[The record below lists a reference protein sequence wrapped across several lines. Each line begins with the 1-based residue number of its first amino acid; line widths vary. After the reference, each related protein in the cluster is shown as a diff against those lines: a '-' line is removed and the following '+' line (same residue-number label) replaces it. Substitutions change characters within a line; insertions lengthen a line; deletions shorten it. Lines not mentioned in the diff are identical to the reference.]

1 MGIVRAKS
9 GDVVTIGSLASGYP
23 TQNTWGD
30 KIAAVDPGVPL
41 RDYHPSITDPLKLW
55 KTQPS
60 LRKVVSAAARWFA
73 MVPWHAYVRV
83 DDNDRKRLADS
94 PLERIFEEP
103 APLVS
108 GYQLITDLMVDRM
121 IFDLCCAVYV
131 DDELVRIPPGL
142 LSIKSDTLG
151 RPREIVI
158 QTPTGMDDIDI
169 TDAPKIITWGW
180 HPRKAGGV
188 SPMHTLAALLEEN
201 RRSVE
206 WRSAQWRS
214 SPKTALILTRPA
226 SVKKWDETHKER
238 FLETWRQWRD
248 NVSGGTPILEDGM
261 DIKGLP
267 DSLNPRNAQDIP
279 GRQLTDAEVASA
291 YFIPPEL
298 VGVRPGNFS
307 NIDAWRQMLYG
318 PILGP
323 YFTELQQAANRRS
336 FVQAIDVTPGLY
348 IEANREAAMAGTFM
362 EQARIL
368 QTAVGGP
375 FMTRAEARARLNLP
389 YIDGTDELVTPLNV
403 TEGGQASPTDSGD
416 QNIGGDNA
424 APEEREDQP

>member
-1 MGIVRAKS
+1 MSAIRAKS
-9 GDVVTIGSLASGYP
+9 GDVVTLGSFANGYP
-23 TQNTWGD
+23 STTTWGD
-30 KIAAVDPGVPL
+30 KIEVVDPGVPL
-41 RDYHPSITDPLKLW
+41 REYFPQLTDPLKLW

-83 DDNDRKRLADS
+83 DDNDRQRRSDSRLEQ
-94 PLERIFEEP
+94 LFEEP
-103 APLVS
+103 AALVS
-108 GYQLITDLMVDRM
+108 GYQLINDLMVDRM

-131 DDELVRIPPGL
+131 DDELVRIPPSL
-142 LSIKSDTLG
+142 LRIKSDRLG
-151 RPREIVI
+151 RPREVI
-158 QTPTGMDDIDI
+158 IETPAGMDDLDI

-180 HPRKAGGV
+180 HPNKAGGV

-206 WRSAQWRS
+206 WRTTVWRTT
-214 SPKTALILTRPA
+214 PKTSLVLTRPA
-226 SVKKWDETHKER
+226 TIKKWDTAQRDR
-238 FLETWRQWRD
+238 FLESWRQWRD
-248 NVSGGTPILEDGM
+248 NAGGGTPILEDGM
-261 DIKGLP
+261 DFKTLP
-267 DSLNPRNAQDIP
+267 DSLNPRNAQDIE
-279 GRQLTDAEVASA
+279 GRKLTDAEVASA

-298 VGVRPGNFS
+298 VGAREGNFS
-307 NIDAWRQMLYG
+307 NIDAFRQMLYG

-336 FVQAIDVTPGLY
+336 FVKAIDATSGLY
-348 IEANREAAMAGTFM
+348 IEANREAAMAGSFM

-389 YIDGTDELVTPLNV
+389 YLDGTDELVTPLNV
-403 TEGGQASPTDSGD
+403 TEGGQASPTDSGA
-416 QNIGGDNA
+416 QNFGGDNA
-424 APEEREDQP
+424 DPEAREDQP